1 MSFPFIFEASVAII
15 LHGGYF
21 INIIIILFMA
31 VKSDN
36 RYEAKDRPR
45 NHNNLSRRHMIHDI
59 LNICFHKYNKI
70 FPCLYLFQI
79 HHLMYVIQFNI
90 FQRIHQFLT
99 PKPTRPR
106 ILCPI
111 FRVMDFFIPVICVR
125 NDGCF

>member
-70 FPCLYLFQI
+70 FSLPLTFSNTSFNVCYPIQYIPKNPPISDSKTNSSTDSLPNISRYGLLYSSHMRSQ
-79 HHLMYVIQFNI
+79 
-90 FQRIHQFLT
+90 
-99 PKPTRPR
+99 
-106 ILCPI
+106 
-111 FRVMDFFIPVICVR
+111 
-125 NDGCF
+125 